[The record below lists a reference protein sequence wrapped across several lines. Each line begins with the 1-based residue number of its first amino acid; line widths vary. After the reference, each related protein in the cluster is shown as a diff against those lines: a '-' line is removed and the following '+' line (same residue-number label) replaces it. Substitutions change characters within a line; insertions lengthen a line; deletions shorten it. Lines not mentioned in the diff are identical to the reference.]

1 MENWYS
7 VCLRVCV
14 CMFSISEA
22 GQCDHTDLGF
32 NLSVTV

>member
-7 VCLRVCV
+7 VCLRV